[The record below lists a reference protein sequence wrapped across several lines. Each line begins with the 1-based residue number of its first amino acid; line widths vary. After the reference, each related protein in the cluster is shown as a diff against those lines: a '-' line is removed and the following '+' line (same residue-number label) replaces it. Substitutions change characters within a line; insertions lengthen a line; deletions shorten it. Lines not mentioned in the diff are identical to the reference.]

1 MKYKK
6 KLQNLALAQQ
16 WWDRQSPAY
25 QKSTTRPGSINQR
38 IITGTRK

>member
-6 KLQNLALAQQ
+6 KLRNLELAKI
-16 WWDRQSPAY
+16 WWDKQSPTY

-38 IITGTRK
+38 VVVGK